1 MRAGTYKCDVRE
13 RDAVD
18 PDVAFTEFVAFLSE
32 QAAQLCSSGALARFQ
47 SQVFNR
53 ASWKLESSNAMWQA
67 FLHSQAVLL
76 SMRHML
82 GRIVD
87 RFLSFYARNTLRD
100 KNLQPKKAA
109 TQRDATRANIAA
121 MTIPKPKAAPRATA
135 ASRGKD
141 RKANANLV
149 PGHQQLQTDD
159 SRASATGAY
168 PNSVQEPAGP
178 TPLGATGEPAGDDG
192 NVQEAV
198 DSDTDLVDTDIDEHA
213 QIEEDATGEAK
224 LECLLG
230 LSLEEL
236 ALELNNAGVT
246 IDTRAAGDHATL
258 LSTAI
263 SLYNLQPF
271 LVRLAS

>member
-100 KNLQPKKAA
+100 K
-109 TQRDATRANIAA
+109 
-121 MTIPKPKAAPRATA
+121 
-135 ASRGKD
+135 
-141 RKANANLV
+141 NLV